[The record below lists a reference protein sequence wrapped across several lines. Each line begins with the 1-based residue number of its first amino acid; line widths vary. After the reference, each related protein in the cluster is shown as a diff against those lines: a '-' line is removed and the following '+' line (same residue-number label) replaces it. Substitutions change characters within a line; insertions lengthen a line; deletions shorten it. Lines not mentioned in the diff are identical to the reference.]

1 MARAFLLALEE
12 TLGGY
17 CYVLACPGGKW
28 SVRPCLPWRRVV
40 RAFFQFTWETKP
52 AIVWTHSLN
61 FDWLLTDFC
70 S

>member
-1 MARAFLLALEE
+1 MRSCLPWRRLLVATAMFLLALEE
-12 TLGGY
+12 SGP
-17 CYVLACPGGKW
+17 CVLACPGGEW
-28 SVRPCLPWRRVV
+28 SVLFFNLPGK
-40 RAFFQFTWETKP
+40 TKP